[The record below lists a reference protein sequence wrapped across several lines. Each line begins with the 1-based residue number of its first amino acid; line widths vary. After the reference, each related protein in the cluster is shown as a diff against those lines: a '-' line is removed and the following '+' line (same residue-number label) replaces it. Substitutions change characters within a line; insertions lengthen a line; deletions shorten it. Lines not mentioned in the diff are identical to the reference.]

1 MTREQERRENTLL
14 KCVLFTFFVSGAAAQ
29 PLGSFIPFLR
39 SAYGLGYDVSGA
51 LLSAQSA
58 GNLIAVLAAGLL
70 PALLGR
76 RRTVL
81 LTGVWMALAYLI
93 FAGGLGWGW
102 VLLLACFLN
111 GFSRGGNVN
120 FANTMVST
128 LSGKKAT
135 RGYNL
140 LHAAYAVGAILSPLL
155 LIFCS
160 GRWPGWG
167 WRLVAGALAALVCA
181 QLAVYARMALPR
193 EAPREDS
200 GRPAL
205 DLRFFREK
213 TFWLGS
219 AMLFF
224 YIATEYAI
232 CGWLVT
238 YFQDTGALSKDYAQL
253 TNSLYWVTV
262 FAGRMVGAAIAGRVS
277 RSKILVVDGL
287 GVAVC
292 FLLMYFASTPA
303 AITLS
308 LLGVGVFMATIYPS
322 AFDFGSQS
330 VKGNDLGCSLIAL
343 IGTVGGMLTP
353 LLVGLVADRA
363 GIRTGMAVVAGATV
377 CLLGVIL
384 LSVLLTRRPA
394 AASDR

>member
-1 MTREQERRENTLL
+1 MDREQEQRENTLL

-58 GNLIAVLAAGLL
+58 GNLIAVLVSGLL

-93 FAGGLGWGW
+93 FVSGLGWGW
-102 VLLLACFLN
+102 VLLLACFMN
-111 GFSRGGNVN
+111 GVARGGNVN

-128 LSGKKAT
+128 LPGKKAA

-140 LHAAYAVGAILSPLL
+140 LHGAYAVGAILSPLL

-181 QLAVYARMALPR
+181 QLAVYAKMALPR
-193 EAPREDS
+193 EPREDT

-205 DLRFFREK
+205 DLGFVREK

-219 AMLFF
+219 TMLFF

-253 TNSLYWVTV
+253 TSSLYWVTV
-262 FAGRMVGAAIAGRVS
+262 FAGRMVGAALVGKVS
-277 RSKILVVDGL
+277 RSKILVTDGL

-292 FLLMYFASTPA
+292 FLLMYLASTPA
-303 AITLS
+303 TITLS
-308 LLGVGVFMATIYPS
+308 LLGVGLFMATIYPS
-322 AFDFGSQS
+322 AFDFAGQS

-343 IGTVGGMLTP
+343 IGTVGGILTP
-353 LLVGLVADRA
+353 LLVGLVADRS
-363 GIRTGMAVVAGATV
+363 GIRTGMTVVAGTTL
-377 CLLGVIL
+377 CLLAVIV
-384 LSVLLTRRPA
+384 LSTALTKRPA
-394 AASDR
+394 ASTQ

>member
-1 MTREQERRENTLL
+1 MTIEQERRENRLL
-14 KCVLFTFFVSGAAAQ
+14 RNVLFTFFASGAAAQ

-39 SAYGLGYDVSGA
+39 DAYGLGYDLSGA

-58 GNLIAVLAAGLL
+58 GNLLAVLAAGLL
-70 PALLGR
+70 PVYLGR

-81 LTGVWMALAYLI
+81 LTGVWMAAAYLI

-102 VLLLACFLN
+102 LLLLSCFMN
-111 GFSRGGNVN
+111 GIARGGNVN

-128 LSGKKAT
+128 LPGAKAT

-155 LIFCS
+155 LIFAS

-167 WRLVAGALAALVCA
+167 WRLVAGLLAVLSCA
-181 QLAVYARMALPR
+181 QLTVYGRMELPEEKLDR
-193 EAPREDS
+193 EGHRVVEL
-200 GRPAL
+200 GF
-205 DLRFFREK
+205 LRQK
-213 TFWLGS
+213 TFWLGCL
-219 AMLFF
+219 MLFF
-224 YIATEYAI
+224 YISTEYAI

-238 YFQDTGALSKDYAQL
+238 YFQDTGALSADYAQL

-262 FAGRMVGAAIAGRVS
+262 FAGRMVGAALVGKVS
-277 RSKILVVDGL
+277 REKLLVVDGV

-292 FLLMYFASTPA
+292 FLLMYRSSTA
-303 AITLS
+303 LTITLS

-343 IGTVGGMLTP
+343 IGTVGGILTP
-353 LLVGLVADRA
+353 LLVGLVAARA
-363 GIRTGMAVVAGATV
+363 GIRMGMAVVAGATV
-377 CLLGVIL
+377 CLLGAIL
-384 LSVLLTRRPA
+384 LSVLSTRNQRET
-394 AASDR
+394 

>member
-1 MTREQERRENTLL
+1 
-14 KCVLFTFFVSGAAAQ
+14 
-29 PLGSFIPFLR
+29 
-39 SAYGLGYDVSGA
+39 
-51 LLSAQSA
+51 
-58 GNLIAVLAAGLL
+58 
-70 PALLGR
+70 
-76 RRTVL
+76 
-81 LTGVWMALAYLI
+81 
-93 FAGGLGWGW
+93 
-102 VLLLACFLN
+102 
-111 GFSRGGNVN
+111 
-120 FANTMVST
+120 
-128 LSGKKAT
+128 
-135 RGYNL
+135 
-140 LHAAYAVGAILSPLL
+140 
-155 LIFCS
+155 
-160 GRWPGWG
+160 
-167 WRLVAGALAALVCA
+167 
-181 QLAVYARMALPR
+181 MALPR
-193 EAPREDS
+193 ETPREDS

-205 DLRFFREK
+205 DVRFFREK

-394 AASDR
+394 AASAQ

>member
-1 MTREQERRENTLL
+1 MDQQERRENTLL

-39 SAYGLGYDVSGA
+39 GAYGLGYDVSGA

-58 GNLIAVLAAGLL
+58 GNLLAVLGAGLL
-70 PALLGR
+70 PLYLGR

-81 LTGVWMALAYLI
+81 LTGVWMVAAYGI
-93 FAGGLGWGW
+93 FACGLGWSW

-111 GFSRGGNVN
+111 GIARGGNVN

-128 LSGKKAT
+128 LPGKKAT

-155 LIFCS
+155 LIACS

-167 WRLVAGALAALVCA
+167 WRLVAGALAALALA
-181 QLAVYARMALPR
+181 QTAVYAKMTLPPEELGEKGHR
-193 EAPREDS
+193 APEL
-200 GRPAL
+200 GFL
-205 DLRFFREK
+205 REK
-213 TFWLGS
+213 TFWLGCL
-219 AMLFF
+219 MLFF
-224 YIATEYAI
+224 YISTEYAI

-262 FAGRMVGAAIAGRVS
+262 FAGRMVGAALVGRVS
-277 RSKILVVDGL
+277 RAKILVVDGV

-292 FLLMYFASTPA
+292 FLLMYAASTPLT
-303 AITLS
+303 ITLS
-308 LLGVGVFMATIYPS
+308 LLGVGVFMATIYPNV
-322 AFDFGSQS
+322 FDFGSQS

-343 IGTVGGMLTP
+343 IGTVGGVLTP
-353 LLVGLVADRA
+353 LLVGVVADHA
-363 GIRTGMAVVAGATV
+363 DIRLGMAVVAGATV
-377 CLLGVIL
+377 CLLGSIL
-384 LSVLLTRRPA
+384 LSLFLTRRGP
-394 AASDR
+394 RTVL

>member
-1 MTREQERRENTLL
+1 MRQDQERRENTLL
-14 KCVLFTFFVSGAAAQ
+14 KCVLFTFFASGAAAQ

-39 SAYGLGYDVSGA
+39 DAYGLGYDVSGA

-58 GNLIAVLAAGLL
+58 GNLLAVLAAGLL
-70 PALLGR
+70 PVYLGR
-76 RRTVL
+76 RKTVL
-81 LTGVWMALAYLI
+81 LTGVWMAVAYLV
-93 FAGGLGWGW
+93 FALGLGWGW
-102 VLLLACFLN
+102 VLLLSCFLN
-111 GFSRGGNVN
+111 GIARGGNVN

-128 LSGKKAT
+128 LPGSKAT

-167 WRLVAGALAALVCA
+167 WRVVAGALAALACV
-181 QLAVYARMALPR
+181 QIVVYARMDLPQ
-193 EAPREDS
+193 EK
-200 GRPAL
+200 L
-205 DLRFFREK
+205 DRAGQPVVELGFLREK
-213 TFWLGS
+213 TFWLGCG
-219 AMLFF
+219 MLFF
-224 YIATEYAI
+224 YISTEYAI

-262 FAGRMVGAAIAGRVS
+262 FAGRMVGAALVGKVS
-277 RSKILVVDGL
+277 RSKLLIVDGV

-292 FLLMYFASTPA
+292 FLLMYAASTPL

-343 IGTVGGMLTP
+343 IGTVGGILTP
-353 LLVGLVADRA
+353 LLVGLVAARA
-363 GIRTGMAVVAGATV
+363 GIRMGMAVVAGATV
-377 CLLGVIL
+377 CLLGAIL
-384 LSVLLTRRPA
+384 LSVGLTRQRGEN
-394 AASDR
+394 

>member
-1 MTREQERRENTLL
+1 MSGEQERRENTLL
-14 KCVLFTFFVSGAAAQ
+14 KCVLFTFFASGAAAQ

-39 SAYGLGYDVSGA
+39 ESYGLGYDLSGA

-58 GNLIAVLAAGLL
+58 GNLLAVLAAGLL
-70 PALLGR
+70 PIYLGR
-76 RRTVL
+76 RRSVL
-81 LTGVWMALAYLI
+81 LTGVWMVVAYLI
-93 FAGGLGWGW
+93 FALGLGWGW
-102 VLLLACFLN
+102 ALLLACFIN
-111 GFSRGGNVN
+111 GIARGGNVN

-128 LSGKKAT
+128 LPGKKAT

-167 WRLVAGALAALVCA
+167 WRLVAGALAVLACA
-181 QLAVYARMALPR
+181 QMVVYARMDLPP
-193 EAPREDS
+193 EK
-200 GRPAL
+200 L
-205 DLRFFREK
+205 DRAGHRVVELGFLRDK
-213 TFWLGS
+213 TFWLGCV
-219 AMLFF
+219 MLFF
-224 YIATEYAI
+224 YISTEYAI

-262 FAGRMVGAAIAGRVS
+262 FAGRMVGAALVGKVS
-277 RSKILVVDGL
+277 RSKILVADGV

-292 FLLMYFASTPA
+292 FLLMYAASTPLT
-303 AITLS
+303 ITLS

-343 IGTVGGMLTP
+343 IGTVGGVLTP
-353 LLVGLVADRA
+353 LLVGLVAAQA
-363 GIRTGMAVVAGATV
+363 GIRMGMAVVAGATV
-377 CLLGVIL
+377 CLLGAIL
-384 LSVLLTRRPA
+384 LSVGLTRQQEA
-394 AASDR
+394 